1 MHEHYTYKN
10 GNLKTKDKAYVWH
23 PYTQMSDWFRID
35 APVIVRGED
44 FYLID
49 DRGNRYLDG
58 VASMWCNVWGHSRKE
73 IVDAIVEQAKVL
85 QHSTLFGLCNEPSI
99 VLAELLVKMTKGMGK
114 VFYSD
119 DGSTAM
125 EVAIKMA
132 IQYWYNKLGSNK
144 RREIIAL
151 ENGYHGDTIGAMS
164 IGYIEHFFKPYKPL
178 LFKVRHVPSPYL
190 YRKSREMSD
199 ADYVQ
204 YCIDMLEHELKRG
217 EGRVAAVVMESGAQ
231 IAGGVIVYPDGYQRE
246 VSRLCKRYDTL
257 LVLDEVATGLGRLGS
272 MVEYIAQDSMPDIV
286 AFGKML
292 TAGYLPLAATLASD
306 EIFNAFLGKYDEG
319 KHLFHGHTFT
329 GNPIACACA
338 VANLRL
344 YEQERLI
351 SKVKSS
357 SALLAERLEEFR
369 GYPIVGDVRHK
380 GMLAAI
386 ELVKGNSNSNS
397 KSNSKSKDPLLTLSD
412 GRRINYAIM
421 EEALKRGLFI
431 RPLGHIML
439 IVPPL
444 AIGREE
450 LNMLIDKALEVVGT
464 ISKLV

>member
-1 MHEHYTYKN
+1 MHEYYAYKN
-10 GNLKTKDKAYVWH
+10 GNLKTRDKTYVWH
-23 PYTQMSDWFRID
+23 PYTQMSDWLRMD
-35 APVIVRGED
+35 APVIVKGEG

-49 DRGNRYLDG
+49 DKGNRYLDG
-58 VASMWCNVWGHSRKE
+58 VASMWCNVWGHSRRE
-73 IVDAIVEQAKVL
+73 IVDAIIEQVRVL

-99 VLAELLVKMTKGMGK
+99 VLAELLVKMAKGMGK

-132 IQYWYNKLGSNK
+132 IQYWHNKLGSSNK

-151 ENGYHGDTIGAMS
+151 EHGYHGDTVGAMS
-164 IGYIEHFFKPYKPL
+164 IGYIEHFFKPYQHL

-190 YRKSREMSD
+190 YRKGREMGD

-204 YCIDMLEHELKRG
+204 YCIDSLEHELKAN

-231 IAGGVIVYPDGYQRE
+231 IAGGAIVYPDGYQRE

-306 EIFNAFLGKYDEG
+306 EIFNAFLGRYEEG

-344 YEQERLI
+344 YEQEGLI

-357 SALLAERLEEFR
+357 SALIARRLEEFR
-369 GYPIVGDVRHK
+369 CYPIVGDVRHK

-386 ELVKGNSNSNS
+386 ELVKANG
-397 KSNSKSKDPLLTLSD
+397 KDPLLTLSC
-412 GRRINYAIM
+412 RRINYAIM
-421 EEALKRGLFI
+421 EEALKRGLFL

-439 IVPPL
+439 LVPPL

-450 LNMLIDKALEVVGT
+450 LDMLIDKALEVVGA
-464 ISKLV
+464 IARLVE